1 MFRVSRLRLQPVLVM
16 EERALTFE
24 GYLEKVGPAVRVQS
38 RWDRSPS
45 PGEIDRFLRAGW
57 PTGVD
62 GIPLGEDSSEA
73 AAEGIPVK
81 VTVRI
86 PAWWERRAAAA
97 QARIDALVEA
107 LQPPAYLSMDEQ
119 DRWIEARANKLDP
132 EDLHRQLLREL
143 EAPGPTREE
152 REAP

>member
-62 GIPLGEDSSEA
+62 GIHPSA
-73 AAEGIPVK
+73 RTAP
-81 VTVRI
+81 
-86 PAWWERRAAAA
+86 RR
-97 QARIDALVEA
+97 RRKGS
-107 LQPPAYLSMDEQ
+107 P
-119 DRWIEARANKLDP
+119 
-132 EDLHRQLLREL
+132 
-143 EAPGPTREE
+143 
-152 REAP
+152 

>member
-1 MFRVSRLRLQPVLVM
+1 MSRLRLQPVFVM
-16 EERALTFE
+16 EERELAFE
-24 GYLEKVGPAVRVQS
+24 GYPEKVGPALRVQS

-62 GIPLGEDSSEA
+62 GIPLGEDSPEA
-73 AAEGIPVK
+73 VAEGIPVK

-86 PAWWERRAAAA
+86 PTWWERRVAAA
-97 QARIDALVEA
+97 QARIDALAEA
-107 LQPPAYLSMDEQ
+107 LQVPAHLSMDEQ
-119 DRWIEARANKLDP
+119 DRWIEARANELDP
-132 EDLHRQLLREL
+132 EDLHEQFLREL